1 MESNWGEKCFSVC
14 GGTVG
19 KKKRSQN
26 MNKKDKQQNTAEN
39 SRFVYG
45 CSRHLCEKK
54 EKKLKKEKEK
64 VKHVPCDVVVSRDVV

>member
-1 MESNWGEKCFSVC
+1 
-14 GGTVG
+14 
-19 KKKRSQN
+19 

-54 EKKLKKEKEK
+54 KKKLKKEKEK